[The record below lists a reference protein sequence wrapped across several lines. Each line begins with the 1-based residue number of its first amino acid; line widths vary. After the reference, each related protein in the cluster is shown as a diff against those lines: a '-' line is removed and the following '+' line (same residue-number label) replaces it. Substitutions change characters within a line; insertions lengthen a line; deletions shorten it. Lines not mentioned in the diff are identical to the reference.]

1 MILYN
6 ILNYMY
12 RNINNEKKII
22 KEIINNFF
30 EKKELYKKNHL
41 NNNNFLHS
49 KLDNLYNNL
58 NIPNNN
64 YYYHLSTYFLNFMEK
79 SVIMFDKYLPSQVC
93 NIIKNIVNKLFL
105 DILELNKHDNY
116 IKELLN
122 NISNHTLNF
131 KTFLNNYENI
141 DNNMKKIFI
150 KEFLIASY
158 LPIMILPYGKII
170 NFDLWFYITSIW
182 VIFDNIMDIP
192 DLRNQYNIISETTL
206 FFKNKIYK
214 KSYNEIF
221 NFIKNSNEPCL
232 KILFNIFLLDN
243 IDDNIKIDICK
254 RFAKLYKYS
263 YEVKKFKEE
272 KETSNLQKIVEI
284 AILKCKKSLN
294 IFKYAL
300 KTNNIN
306 EIEEYNICLIVQ
318 LMDDFVDLTGDNE
331 IDNNTLFI
339 NKKQDNIDKLINL
352 IILLENINKY
362 MPELNN
368 FYLLLVIAFSD
379 YNSKYLDLYYV
390 NKLKKLV
397 NIDFRNCNVKKVL
410 KLMENLNFVE
420 KGIQI
425 YLNNDLISNDYYKL
439 NEEEIIKEIAKM

>member
-1 MILYN
+1 MN
-6 ILNYMY
+6 

-30 EKKELYKKNHL
+30 ENKELYKKKHMND
-41 NNNNFLHS
+41 NNFLNN
-49 KLDNLYNNL
+49 KLDKLYANL

-64 YYYHLSTYFLNFMEK
+64 YYYNLSSYFLYFMKK
-79 SVIMFDKYLPSQVC
+79 SVNIFEKYLPVKIC

-105 DILELNKHDNY
+105 DVLELNKHDKY
-116 IKELLN
+116 IKVLLN

-131 KTFLNNYENI
+131 LKFLDNYENI

-158 LPIMILPYGKII
+158 LPIMILPYGKIE
-170 NFDLWFYITSIW
+170 NFDLWFYITSVW

-192 DLRNQYNIISETTL
+192 DLRNKYEMIKETSL

-214 KSYNEIF
+214 KSYDEIF
-221 NFIKNSNEPCL
+221 NFINNSNEPCL
-232 KILFNIFLLDN
+232 KILSKIFLLDN
-243 IDDNIKIDICK
+243 IDNNIKIEICK

-272 KETSNLQKIVEI
+272 KETSNLNKIVEI

-300 KTNNIN
+300 NANDMN
-306 EIEEYNICLIVQ
+306 EKEEYNICLIVQ
-318 LMDDFVDLTGDNE
+318 LMDDFVDLIGDNE
-331 IDNNTLFI
+331 INNNTLFI
-339 NKKQDNIDKLINL
+339 NKKQDKIDKIISL

-362 MPELNN
+362 IPELNN

-379 YNSKYLDLYYV
+379 YNSKYLDLEYV
-390 NKLKKLV
+390 NKLKKNV
-397 NIDFRNCNVKKVL
+397 NIDFQNCNVTKIL
-410 KLMENLNFVE
+410 ELMGNLNFVE
-420 KGIQI
+420 KGIKI
-425 YLNNDLISNDYYKL
+425 YLSNDLVSNDYYKL
-439 NEEEIIKEIAKM
+439 NEEDIIKEISYYYFNP